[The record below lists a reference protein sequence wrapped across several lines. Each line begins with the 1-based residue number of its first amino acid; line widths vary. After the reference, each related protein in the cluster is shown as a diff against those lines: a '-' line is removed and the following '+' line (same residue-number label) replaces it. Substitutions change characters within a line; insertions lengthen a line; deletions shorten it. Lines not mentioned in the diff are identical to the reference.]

1 MLTEAKLDKRSQC
14 DVIFN
19 IGALSKYMLFFFFKK
34 MPHFLNK
41 NVASHSKTWLA
52 AQSHYTGTNNGI
64 SVNIPIN
71 LIYITLQEIE
81 VCGNFFKWF
90 KA

>member
-1 MLTEAKLDKRSQC
+1 MLLAIRQRSLQR
-14 DVIFN
+14 
-19 IGALSKYMLFFFFKK
+19 M
-34 MPHFLNK
+34 
-41 NVASHSKTWLA
+41 
-52 AQSHYTGTNNGI
+52 SHYTGTNNGI

>member
-1 MLTEAKLDKRSQC
+1 MLLAIRQRSLQR
-14 DVIFN
+14 
-19 IGALSKYMLFFFFKK
+19 M
-34 MPHFLNK
+34 
-41 NVASHSKTWLA
+41 
-52 AQSHYTGTNNGI
+52 SHYTGTNNGI

-90 KA
+90 EHENEALDTLNDN

>member
-1 MLTEAKLDKRSQC
+1 M
-14 DVIFN
+14 
-19 IGALSKYMLFFFFKK
+19 
-34 MPHFLNK
+34 
-41 NVASHSKTWLA
+41 
-52 AQSHYTGTNNGI
+52 SHYTGTNNGI

-90 KA
+90 EHENEALDNLNDN